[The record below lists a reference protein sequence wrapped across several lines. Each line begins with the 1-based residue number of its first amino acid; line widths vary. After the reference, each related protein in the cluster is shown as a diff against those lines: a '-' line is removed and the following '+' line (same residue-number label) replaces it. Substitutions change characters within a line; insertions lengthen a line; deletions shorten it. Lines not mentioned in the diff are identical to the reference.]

1 MIEPENILTI
11 SALNQLIKKDLEYN
25 FSNIVVEGEISN
37 FVAHSSGHKYFSLK
51 DSATQI
57 SAVMWKG
64 QRLDFKPDDGQK
76 VIAFGSISVY
86 PPRGSYQI
94 QVNKMIPQGVGN
106 LFIEFE
112 KLKEKLKNQGYFNP
126 DIKKLIPQ
134 IPKKIGV
141 STSPTGAAIRDVIST
156 ITRRFSA
163 VEILIRPTIV
173 QGSDSSSDIAKAIKE
188 LDSQNCDVLIIGRGG
203 GSIEDLWAYN
213 TELVAEAIYNAKTP
227 IISAVGHETDFTIA
241 DFVADVRA
249 ATPTAAAEIATPI
262 LLSDINNFLIQSE
275 NKFKSIVNKEFET
288 ISNKLK
294 LLSTNKVL
302 ILLKNKVNLIQQQL
316 DYNEDNLNNK
326 IHNKFKDLMNKLIN
340 YELNLKAS
348 DPNIPLKRGYARI
361 ERGNKIISKN
371 DKLLKNDRI
380 KIIRYNQENEAIIID
395 ENQK

>member
-126 DIKKLIPQ
+126 DIKK
-134 IPKKIGV
+134 
-141 STSPTGAAIRDVIST
+141 
-156 ITRRFSA
+156 F
-163 VEILIRPTIV
+163 
-173 QGSDSSSDIAKAIKE
+173 E
-188 LDSQNCDVLIIGRGG
+188 LR
-203 GSIEDLWAYN
+203 Y
-213 TELVAEAIYNAKTP
+213 
-227 IISAVGHETDFTIA
+227 
-241 DFVADVRA
+241 
-249 ATPTAAAEIATPI
+249 
-262 LLSDINNFLIQSE
+262 LSN
-275 NKFKSIVNKEFET
+275 
-288 ISNKLK
+288 
-294 LLSTNKVL
+294 
-302 ILLKNKVNLIQQQL
+302 
-316 DYNEDNLNNK
+316 
-326 IHNKFKDLMNKLIN
+326 
-340 YELNLKAS
+340 
-348 DPNIPLKRGYARI
+348 
-361 ERGNKIISKN
+361 
-371 DKLLKNDRI
+371 
-380 KIIRYNQENEAIIID
+380 
-395 ENQK
+395 